1 MNEKNGKNIKKNN
14 KIKNKEYSIDKD
26 RIYDLR
32 LIDFGI
38 SGKQLLS
45 LRLLIDS
52 SSFPRTPKFSP
63 SEIQKKRNEQTRK
76 EYEIF
81 AISIR

>member
-1 MNEKNGKNIKKNN
+1 MNEMNGKTIKKNN
-14 KIKNKEYSIDKD
+14 KIMSKEYIIDKNW
-26 RIYDLR
+26 ISDLR
-32 LIDFGI
+32 MIDFGI

-52 SSFPRTPKFSP
+52 SSFPRISKFSP
-63 SEIQKKRNEQTRK
+63 SEIRKKKKQTIN